1 MQKSI
6 KPIITLFA
14 AGLFLWL
21 LWGFWSLG
29 QAISLF
35 MTFLIVVITG
45 VFLFWHFKQQ
55 SQSVETDFID
65 ALPSKDYSGAIVL
78 VCGQSNALFTDGQ
91 ARRETAQGW
100 YIPIHTPAELASSV
114 QAISEYA
121 PSLLSQLSVLYV
133 VLPEQVS
140 QTEALTQEVLDWRR
154 AIGESRYK
162 ASSNLPFWVSVY
174 LSHPSYSGTNSVI
187 DDENRPWFTLLKHQP
202 EFLVEQEGTTAQP
215 LSVWSTS
222 SRFDNKQHLQNS
234 LWFDA
239 LLDWLNTVFTPMLTT
254 AQTGAAVLTPSAW
267 AIQWIDVDHQDNNIW
282 QQFIQSKTGLPLVG
296 TTQSSDLLPLP
307 DVLLRRLHHDV
318 SLSRSEQLIGIIGLI
333 CGIFLIGALS
343 GSYQHNRQL
352 IRHIGEDA
360 TRFSHLAD
368 IPLMPKATAYLQ
380 LQNDAAEL
388 SRWEREGIPT
398 AYSLALYQGNHLLP
412 YLQALLSSWAPPPPP
427 APVIVQEA
435 PQMVSLDSLAL
446 FDVGQYT
453 LKMSA
458 TKVLVNA
465 LINIQAK
472 PGWLIVVSGYT
483 DNTGNPELNQKLSLK
498 RAESVRDW
506 MIETSDIDPTCFAVQ
521 GYGQGHP
528 VADNETNEGR
538 ARNRRVEIRLMPQAD
553 ACRALGNK
561 TVQSMDDGTHSTV
574 KEK

>member
-6 KPIITLFA
+6 KPMITLFA

-35 MTFLIVVITG
+35 MTLLVVVITA

-55 SQSVETDFID
+55 LQLAETHFID
-65 ALPSKDYSGAIVL
+65 ALPSKDYNGAIVL

-100 YIPIHTPAELASSV
+100 YIPIYTPTELAGSV

-133 VLPEQVS
+133 VLPEQIS
-140 QTEALTQEVLDWRR
+140 QTEALTQDVLDWRR

-162 ASSNLPFWVSVY
+162 VSSNLPFWVSVY
-174 LSHPSYSGTNSVI
+174 LSHPNYSGTDVVI
-187 DDENRPWFTLLKHQP
+187 NDENRPWFTLLKHQP

-360 TRFSHLAD
+360 TRFLHLTD

-412 YLQALLSSWAPPPPP
+412 YLQSLLSSWAPPPPP

-453 LKMSA
+453 LKISA

-465 LINIQAK
+465 LINIKAK

-553 ACRALGNK
+553 ACRALGNQ